1 MVASLFITQKRISES
16 WIICRCLENPRHPV
30 IFSDDWDVQ
39 SPPKP
44 MVFRFHYHSQ
54 KVTKTFLNT
63 LFLGWYKS
71 SHSNF
76 HIPDFFRFLNV
87 RSQVKLAKFQRFP
100 AHTLAGGFSP
110 SEKY

>member
-1 MVASLFITQKRISES
+1 MVASLFIFQRMISES

-39 SPPKP
+39 SPPKR

-63 LFLGWYKS
+63 LFLGWCNA
-71 SHSNF
+71 SHSNL
-76 HIPDFFRFLNV
+76 HIADLFRFKRLEA
-87 RSQVKLAKFQRFP
+87 KLSWLSFRDFK
-100 AHTLAGGFSP
+100 LIN
-110 SEKY
+110 